1 MRLTRI
7 RGLARRRP
15 VRLRLTLVY
24 TSLFLLAGAGLL
36 TVSYV
41 LVEQSPG
48 LSQPALP
55 SSQSAQYISAAIRAC
70 TARAATAAK
79 PATPAQG
86 GQCKRLAQQDAD
98 RLATAGAAAQRA
110 QTLHHLL

>member
-41 LVEQSPG
+41 LGSASGSPSRTRTG
-48 LSQPALP
+48 
-55 SSQSAQYISAAIRAC
+55 
-70 TARAATAAK
+70 
-79 PATPAQG
+79 
-86 GQCKRLAQQDAD
+86 
-98 RLATAGAAAQRA
+98 
-110 QTLHHLL
+110 